1 MLGKRYVGTLSVLTL
16 VVFSALL
23 LTAGL
28 PAYAQT
34 ESVLYNLS
42 GDPGAPPEQGV
53 SGLTSDGAGNFYGTT
68 AVGGAAG
75 EGAVFEISP
84 NGSGGW
90 YETVLHSL
98 CSLPN
103 CTDGANPYSNV
114 IFDGKGNLYGTA
126 AYGGADNSGVVF
138 ELSPAGRSW
147 NETVLYSFANDGDGA
162 YPTNNLIMDRAGN
175 LYGPSGGGVFELSP
189 SGANWT
195 ERNIY
200 STEAGSVTM
209 DASGNIFGTGVSTVF
224 ELSPNGN
231 GGWNPTVLHTFTG
244 HVGLTGTPQ
253 LDKAGNL
260 YGVTYY
266 GGPNRCGIYRCGRVF
281 ELKHGKNGKWAEK
294 VLHSFTGTNGDGYF
308 PDAGV
313 VIDAAGNIWGTTQF
327 GGKSNCGVVFE
338 LVPPVG
344 KGSYKENIVWSFNDT
359 DGCNSGASLLEDS
372 AGNFYGTTEDGGS
385 TGTGVVFE
393 LMP

>member
-195 ERNIY
+195 ERSLDGIRAVAERQRRLESN
-200 STEAGSVTM
+200 STPHLYGACWS
-209 DASGNIFGTGVSTVF
+209 
-224 ELSPNGN
+224 NGN
-231 GGWNPTVLHTFTG
+231 APARQGGEPLRRDVLRG
-244 HVGLTGTPQ
+244 SEPMR
-253 LDKAGNL
+253 NL
-260 YGVTYY
+260 
-266 GGPNRCGIYRCGRVF
+266 
-281 ELKHGKNGKWAEK
+281 
-294 VLHSFTGTNGDGYF
+294 
-308 PDAGV
+308 
-313 VIDAAGNIWGTTQF
+313 
-327 GGKSNCGVVFE
+327 
-338 LVPPVG
+338 
-344 KGSYKENIVWSFNDT
+344 
-359 DGCNSGASLLEDS
+359 SLWTCLRIE
-372 AGNFYGTTEDGGS
+372 TW
-385 TGTGVVFE
+385 
-393 LMP
+393 